1 MPNRKFWTFF
11 FPVDRILK
19 YNFYFYFNP
28 VNNKKK
34 NETERQCCFS
44 DNVTVC
50 GKSKNLKLQSI
61 FNFFY
66 QPKHS
71 KSLTEIPKKEGEGSI
86 RAVVFAHSALSPW
99 PGPLRCLG
107 VWEGSESLTVLPR
120 SFTTFWSVFLS
131 SVHYSE
137 QPDFGR

>member
-1 MPNRKFWTFF
+1 MVTELCLPILCVIKAITNLRRLFDHQHPVSSTNSNRTVYTSPQMCKKGSLRSVCHSSIQFSFKIKNWKLMSIFIFVIFIIKNTKVPNRKFWTFF

-50 GKSKNLKLQSI
+50 GKSKN
-61 FNFFY
+61 
-66 QPKHS
+66 
-71 KSLTEIPKKEGEGSI
+71 
-86 RAVVFAHSALSPW
+86 
-99 PGPLRCLG
+99 
-107 VWEGSESLTVLPR
+107 
-120 SFTTFWSVFLS
+120 
-131 SVHYSE
+131 
-137 QPDFGR
+137 

>member
-1 MPNRKFWTFF
+1 MVTELCLPILCVIKAITNLRRLFDHQHPDSSTNSNRTVYTSPQMCKKGSLRSVCHSSIQFSFKIKNWKLMSIFYFRYFYHKKYESAKSKILDFF

-50 GKSKNLKLQSI
+50 GKSKN
-61 FNFFY
+61 
-66 QPKHS
+66 
-71 KSLTEIPKKEGEGSI
+71 
-86 RAVVFAHSALSPW
+86 
-99 PGPLRCLG
+99 
-107 VWEGSESLTVLPR
+107 
-120 SFTTFWSVFLS
+120 
-131 SVHYSE
+131 
-137 QPDFGR
+137 